1 MFVSIYM
8 YLLGQLKAKFNWKVA
23 VSTWFVF
30 YVRCLDPPV
39 RGWESLKNEPLFNLR
54 SEKLDYV

>member
-1 MFVSIYM
+1 MFVSIYV

-30 YVRCLDPPV
+30 LRALFSSV

-54 SEKLDYV
+54 SEKLDDL